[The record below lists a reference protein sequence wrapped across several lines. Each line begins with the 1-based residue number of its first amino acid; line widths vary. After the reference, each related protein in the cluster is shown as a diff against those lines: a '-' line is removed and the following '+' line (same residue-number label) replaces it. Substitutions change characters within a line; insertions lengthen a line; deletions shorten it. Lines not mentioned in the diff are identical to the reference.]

1 MKKNICIV
9 IPCYNEEKRLWLSA
23 YENFLQLN
31 PEALICFVND
41 GSSDNTLY
49 ILETLQTKFTDNIV
63 ILSNPK
69 NLGKAESIR
78 NGMRFCNENPDAN
91 FIAYL
96 DADLS
101 TSLEECSSL
110 TTYLKDSITFV
121 FGSRIM
127 KIGSVIERRQYRFFT
142 GRIIATI
149 ISSIL
154 KLKVYDTQCGCKVF
168 TREVSAQVFKEPFI
182 SKWLFDVE
190 IFHRIIVFYGRYH
203 VLDKMLEIPLKRW
216 VDIGKSK
223 VKMSY
228 FLRLWIDLYLIHR
241 LCKKESEMP
250 SKNLKSPL

>member
-142 GRIIATI
+142 GR
-149 ISSIL
+149 
-154 KLKVYDTQCGCKVF
+154 
-168 TREVSAQVFKEPFI
+168 
-182 SKWLFDVE
+182 
-190 IFHRIIVFYGRYH
+190 
-203 VLDKMLEIPLKRW
+203 W